1 MKRLFGFLILAAFF
15 SMLHAQRVLS
25 LDSCRN
31 MAIANNKSL
40 LIAKERMRKAHYDRK
55 AAFTNFLP
63 DFSAT
68 GTYMYFSDEISLL
81 NDGQKSAL
89 NHMGTSLQQ
98 GLTQAATPIIQH
110 IAQTNPQLAASL
122 QQAIQSGKLDGMS
135 TALNQL
141 GNELTDALRTDTRN
155 MWAGAVTLMQPLYM
169 GGKIRAYH
177 RITKFSEA
185 LARTQHDAQ
194 LQDLIL
200 NTDDAYWTVV
210 SLSYKKKMAES
221 FLDLVNRLDG
231 DVEKMIREGVATKA
245 DGLTV
250 KVKVNEAE
258 MLLTKVD
265 NGLALSKMVLCQL
278 CGMDLDTKFTL
289 TDENRELASAETSS
303 LASAERE
310 RFMQSRTDLQV
321 SETVPDDAVQRAW
334 TNRPELK
341 SLDWAH
347 KIYEDKVRVVRSE
360 MLPSLALTGGYLV
373 SNPSLLNGFENK
385 FRGMWNVGIMLSV
398 PIFHWN
404 EGIYKVKAAKSE
416 VNIARLQQTEA
427 QEKIELQVNQSLF
440 KNTEAQKRLA
450 LSEKNMEKAEENL
463 RYADKGFKEGVVP
476 VTNVMEAQTAW
487 LSAQS
492 DRIDAQIDL
501 KLAQTYLQ
509 KAMGTLVEDEFPVT
523 ALYPEDM
530 IPWTPAPIAIFKSSE
545 HKEAAKVFVDY
556 MLSKEGQ
563 EALREAD
570 ARIMARS
577 DVEIPA
583 EIGNVDTSKLI
594 EQDVRLFGSQRE
606 DLLAKWDALA
616 GDKESN

>member
-1 MKRLFGFLILAAFF
+1 MILAAF
-15 SMLHAQRVLS
+15 SCMLHAQRVLS

-40 LIAKERMRKAHYDRK
+40 LIAKERMQKAHYDRK

-155 MWAGAVTLMQPLYM
+155 VWAGAVTLMQPLYM

-289 TDENRELASAETSS
+289 TDED
-303 LASAERE
+303 
-310 RFMQSRTDLQV
+310 RTDLQV

-334 TNRPELK
+334 AYRPELK
-341 SLDWAH
+341 SLDWAN

-398 PIFHWN
+398 PVFHWN

-463 RYADKGFKEGVVP
+463 RYADKGFKEGVIP

-509 KAMGTLVEDEFPVT
+509 KAMGTLGPG
-523 ALYPEDM
+523 L
-530 IPWTPAPIAIFKSSE
+530 
-545 HKEAAKVFVDY
+545 
-556 MLSKEGQ
+556 
-563 EALREAD
+563 
-570 ARIMARS
+570 
-577 DVEIPA
+577 
-583 EIGNVDTSKLI
+583 
-594 EQDVRLFGSQRE
+594 
-606 DLLAKWDALA
+606 
-616 GDKESN
+616 

>member
-1 MKRLFGFLILAAFF
+1 
-15 SMLHAQRVLS
+15 
-25 LDSCRN
+25 
-31 MAIANNKSL
+31 
-40 LIAKERMRKAHYDRK
+40 
-55 AAFTNFLP
+55 
-63 DFSAT
+63 
-68 GTYMYFSDEISLL
+68 
-81 NDGQKSAL
+81 
-89 NHMGTSLQQ
+89 
-98 GLTQAATPIIQH
+98 
-110 IAQTNPQLAASL
+110 
-122 QQAIQSGKLDGMS
+122 
-135 TALNQL
+135 
-141 GNELTDALRTDTRN
+141 

-289 TDENRELASAETSS
+289 TDED
-303 LASAERE
+303 
-310 RFMQSRTDLQV
+310 RTDLQV

-334 TNRPELK
+334 TYRPELK
-341 SLDWAH
+341 SLDWAN

-398 PIFHWN
+398 PVFHWN

-416 VNIARLQQTEA
+416 VYIARLQQTEA

-463 RYADKGFKEGVVP
+463 RYADKGFKEGVIP

-509 KAMGTLVEDEFPVT
+509 KAMGTLG
-523 ALYPEDM
+523 LG
-530 IPWTPAPIAIFKSSE
+530 
-545 HKEAAKVFVDY
+545 
-556 MLSKEGQ
+556 L
-563 EALREAD
+563 
-570 ARIMARS
+570 
-577 DVEIPA
+577 
-583 EIGNVDTSKLI
+583 
-594 EQDVRLFGSQRE
+594 
-606 DLLAKWDALA
+606 
-616 GDKESN
+616 

>member
-98 GLTQAATPIIQH
+98 GLTQAATPVIQH

-289 TDENRELASAETSS
+289 TDED
-303 LASAERE
+303 
-310 RFMQSRTDLQV
+310 RTDLQV

-509 KAMGTLVEDEFPVT
+509 KAMGTLGPG
-523 ALYPEDM
+523 L
-530 IPWTPAPIAIFKSSE
+530 
-545 HKEAAKVFVDY
+545 
-556 MLSKEGQ
+556 
-563 EALREAD
+563 
-570 ARIMARS
+570 
-577 DVEIPA
+577 
-583 EIGNVDTSKLI
+583 
-594 EQDVRLFGSQRE
+594 
-606 DLLAKWDALA
+606 
-616 GDKESN
+616 

>member
-1 MKRLFGFLILAAFF
+1 
-15 SMLHAQRVLS
+15 
-25 LDSCRN
+25 
-31 MAIANNKSL
+31 
-40 LIAKERMRKAHYDRK
+40 
-55 AAFTNFLP
+55 
-63 DFSAT
+63 
-68 GTYMYFSDEISLL
+68 
-81 NDGQKSAL
+81 
-89 NHMGTSLQQ
+89 
-98 GLTQAATPIIQH
+98 
-110 IAQTNPQLAASL
+110 
-122 QQAIQSGKLDGMS
+122 
-135 TALNQL
+135 
-141 GNELTDALRTDTRN
+141 
-155 MWAGAVTLMQPLYM
+155 
-169 GGKIRAYH
+169 
-177 RITKFSEA
+177 
-185 LARTQHDAQ
+185 
-194 LQDLIL
+194 
-200 NTDDAYWTVV
+200 
-210 SLSYKKKMAES
+210 
-221 FLDLVNRLDG
+221 
-231 DVEKMIREGVATKA
+231 
-245 DGLTV
+245 
-250 KVKVNEAE
+250 
-258 MLLTKVD
+258 
-265 NGLALSKMVLCQL
+265 
-278 CGMDLDTKFTL
+278 MDLDTKFTL
-289 TDENRELASAETSS
+289 TDENRELASADRACSG
-303 LASAERE
+303 SAERE

-509 KAMGTLVEDEFPVT
+509 KAMGTLGPG
-523 ALYPEDM
+523 L
-530 IPWTPAPIAIFKSSE
+530 
-545 HKEAAKVFVDY
+545 
-556 MLSKEGQ
+556 
-563 EALREAD
+563 
-570 ARIMARS
+570 
-577 DVEIPA
+577 
-583 EIGNVDTSKLI
+583 
-594 EQDVRLFGSQRE
+594 
-606 DLLAKWDALA
+606 
-616 GDKESN
+616 

>member
-1 MKRLFGFLILAAFF
+1 
-15 SMLHAQRVLS
+15 
-25 LDSCRN
+25 
-31 MAIANNKSL
+31 
-40 LIAKERMRKAHYDRK
+40 
-55 AAFTNFLP
+55 
-63 DFSAT
+63 
-68 GTYMYFSDEISLL
+68 MYFSDEISLL

-289 TDENRELASAETSS
+289 TDED
-303 LASAERE
+303 
-310 RFMQSRTDLQV
+310 RTDLQV

-334 TNRPELK
+334 TYRPELK
-341 SLDWAH
+341 SLDWAN

-398 PIFHWN
+398 PVFHWN

-463 RYADKGFKEGVVP
+463 RYADKGFKEGVIP

-487 LSAQS
+487 LSALS

-509 KAMGTLVEDEFPVT
+509 KAMGTLGPG
-523 ALYPEDM
+523 L
-530 IPWTPAPIAIFKSSE
+530 
-545 HKEAAKVFVDY
+545 
-556 MLSKEGQ
+556 
-563 EALREAD
+563 
-570 ARIMARS
+570 
-577 DVEIPA
+577 
-583 EIGNVDTSKLI
+583 
-594 EQDVRLFGSQRE
+594 
-606 DLLAKWDALA
+606 
-616 GDKESN
+616 

>member
-1 MKRLFGFLILAAFF
+1 MILAAF
-15 SMLHAQRVLS
+15 SCMLHAQRVLS

-40 LIAKERMRKAHYDRK
+40 LIAKERMQKAHYDRK

-289 TDENRELASAETSS
+289 TDED
-303 LASAERE
+303 
-310 RFMQSRTDLQV
+310 RTDLQV

-334 TNRPELK
+334 AYRPELK
-341 SLDWAH
+341 SLDWAN

-360 MLPSLALTGGYLV
+360 MLPSLALTGGYLI

-398 PIFHWN
+398 PVFHWN

-463 RYADKGFKEGVVP
+463 RYADKGFKEGVIP

-509 KAMGTLVEDEFPVT
+509 KAMGTLGPG
-523 ALYPEDM
+523 L
-530 IPWTPAPIAIFKSSE
+530 
-545 HKEAAKVFVDY
+545 
-556 MLSKEGQ
+556 
-563 EALREAD
+563 
-570 ARIMARS
+570 
-577 DVEIPA
+577 
-583 EIGNVDTSKLI
+583 
-594 EQDVRLFGSQRE
+594 
-606 DLLAKWDALA
+606 
-616 GDKESN
+616 

>member
-1 MKRLFGFLILAAFF
+1 MILAAF
-15 SMLHAQRVLS
+15 SCMLHAQRVLS

-40 LIAKERMRKAHYDRK
+40 LIAKERMQKAHYDRK

-289 TDENRELASAETSS
+289 TDED
-303 LASAERE
+303 
-310 RFMQSRTDLQV
+310 RTDLQV

-334 TNRPELK
+334 TYRPELK
-341 SLDWAH
+341 SLDWAN

-398 PIFHWN
+398 PVFHWN

-427 QEKIELQVNQSLF
+427 QDKIELQVNQSLF

-463 RYADKGFKEGVVP
+463 RYADKGFKEGVIP

-509 KAMGTLVEDEFPVT
+509 KAMGTLGPG
-523 ALYPEDM
+523 L
-530 IPWTPAPIAIFKSSE
+530 
-545 HKEAAKVFVDY
+545 
-556 MLSKEGQ
+556 
-563 EALREAD
+563 
-570 ARIMARS
+570 
-577 DVEIPA
+577 
-583 EIGNVDTSKLI
+583 
-594 EQDVRLFGSQRE
+594 
-606 DLLAKWDALA
+606 
-616 GDKESN
+616 

>member
-1 MKRLFGFLILAAFF
+1 MLKTDKMKRLFGFLILAAF
-15 SMLHAQRVLS
+15 SCMLHAQRVLN

-31 MAIANNKSL
+31 MAMANNKSL

-122 QQAIQSGKLDGMS
+122 QQAIQGGKLDGMS

-289 TDENRELASAETSS
+289 TDEG
-303 LASAERE
+303 
-310 RFMQSRTDLQV
+310 RTDLQV

-334 TNRPELK
+334 TYRPELK
-341 SLDWAH
+341 SLDWAN

-398 PIFHWN
+398 PVFHWN

-416 VNIARLQQTEA
+416 VNIVRLQQTEA

-463 RYADKGFKEGVVP
+463 RYADKGFKEGVIP
-476 VTNVMEAQTAW
+476 VANVMEAQTAW
-487 LSAQS
+487 LSARS

-509 KAMGTLVEDEFPVT
+509 KAMGTLGPG
-523 ALYPEDM
+523 L
-530 IPWTPAPIAIFKSSE
+530 
-545 HKEAAKVFVDY
+545 
-556 MLSKEGQ
+556 
-563 EALREAD
+563 
-570 ARIMARS
+570 
-577 DVEIPA
+577 
-583 EIGNVDTSKLI
+583 
-594 EQDVRLFGSQRE
+594 
-606 DLLAKWDALA
+606 
-616 GDKESN
+616 

>member
-1 MKRLFGFLILAAFF
+1 MKRLFGFLILAAF
-15 SMLHAQRVLS
+15 SCMLHAQRVLS

-40 LIAKERMRKAHYDRK
+40 LIAKERMQKAHYDRK

-110 IAQTNPQLAASL
+110 IAQTNPQLATSL

-177 RITKFSEA
+177 RIMKFSEA

-289 TDENRELASAETSS
+289 TDED
-303 LASAERE
+303 
-310 RFMQSRTDLQV
+310 RTDLQV

-334 TNRPELK
+334 TYRPELK
-341 SLDWAH
+341 SLDWAN

-398 PIFHWN
+398 PVFHWN

-463 RYADKGFKEGVVP
+463 RYADKGFKEGVIP

-509 KAMGTLVEDEFPVT
+509 KAMGTLGPG
-523 ALYPEDM
+523 L
-530 IPWTPAPIAIFKSSE
+530 
-545 HKEAAKVFVDY
+545 
-556 MLSKEGQ
+556 
-563 EALREAD
+563 
-570 ARIMARS
+570 
-577 DVEIPA
+577 
-583 EIGNVDTSKLI
+583 
-594 EQDVRLFGSQRE
+594 
-606 DLLAKWDALA
+606 
-616 GDKESN
+616 

>member
-1 MKRLFGFLILAAFF
+1 MILAAF
-15 SMLHAQRVLS
+15 SCMLHAQRVLS

-40 LIAKERMRKAHYDRK
+40 LIAKERMQKAHYDRK

-155 MWAGAVTLMQPLYM
+155 VWAGAVTLMQPLYM

-289 TDENRELASAETSS
+289 TDED
-303 LASAERE
+303 
-310 RFMQSRTDLQV
+310 RTDLQV

-334 TNRPELK
+334 TYRPELK
-341 SLDWAH
+341 SLDWAN

-398 PIFHWN
+398 PVFHWN

-463 RYADKGFKEGVVP
+463 RYADKGFKEGVIP

-509 KAMGTLVEDEFPVT
+509 KAMGTLGPG
-523 ALYPEDM
+523 L
-530 IPWTPAPIAIFKSSE
+530 
-545 HKEAAKVFVDY
+545 
-556 MLSKEGQ
+556 
-563 EALREAD
+563 
-570 ARIMARS
+570 
-577 DVEIPA
+577 
-583 EIGNVDTSKLI
+583 
-594 EQDVRLFGSQRE
+594 
-606 DLLAKWDALA
+606 
-616 GDKESN
+616 

>member
-1 MKRLFGFLILAAFF
+1 MKRLFGFLILAAF
-15 SMLHAQRVLS
+15 SCMLHAQRVLS

-40 LIAKERMRKAHYDRK
+40 LIAKERMQKAHYDRK

-289 TDENRELASAETSS
+289 TDED
-303 LASAERE
+303 
-310 RFMQSRTDLQV
+310 RTDLQV

-334 TNRPELK
+334 TYRPELK
-341 SLDWAH
+341 SLDWAN

-398 PIFHWN
+398 PVFHWN

-463 RYADKGFKEGVVP
+463 RYADKGFKEGVIP
-476 VTNVMEAQTAW
+476 VANVMEAQTAW
-487 LSAQS
+487 LSALS

-509 KAMGTLVEDEFPVT
+509 KAMGTLGPG
-523 ALYPEDM
+523 L
-530 IPWTPAPIAIFKSSE
+530 
-545 HKEAAKVFVDY
+545 
-556 MLSKEGQ
+556 
-563 EALREAD
+563 
-570 ARIMARS
+570 
-577 DVEIPA
+577 
-583 EIGNVDTSKLI
+583 
-594 EQDVRLFGSQRE
+594 
-606 DLLAKWDALA
+606 
-616 GDKESN
+616 

>member
-1 MKRLFGFLILAAFF
+1 MKRLFGFLILVAF
-15 SMLHAQRVLS
+15 SCMLHAQRVLS

-40 LIAKERMRKAHYDRK
+40 LIAKERMQKAHYDRK

-89 NHMGTSLQQ
+89 NHIGSSLQQ

-155 MWAGAVTLMQPLYM
+155 VWAGAVTLTQPLYM

-289 TDENRELASAETSS
+289 TDEY
-303 LASAERE
+303 
-310 RFMQSRTDLQV
+310 RTDLQV

-334 TNRPELK
+334 TYRPELK
-341 SLDWAH
+341 SLDWAN

-398 PIFHWN
+398 PVFHWN

-463 RYADKGFKEGVVP
+463 RYADKGFKEGVIP

-509 KAMGTLVEDEFPVT
+509 KAMGTLGPG
-523 ALYPEDM
+523 L
-530 IPWTPAPIAIFKSSE
+530 
-545 HKEAAKVFVDY
+545 
-556 MLSKEGQ
+556 
-563 EALREAD
+563 
-570 ARIMARS
+570 
-577 DVEIPA
+577 
-583 EIGNVDTSKLI
+583 
-594 EQDVRLFGSQRE
+594 
-606 DLLAKWDALA
+606 
-616 GDKESN
+616 

>member
-1 MKRLFGFLILAAFF
+1 MILAAF
-15 SMLHAQRVLS
+15 SCMLHAQRVLS

-40 LIAKERMRKAHYDRK
+40 LIAKERMQKAHYDRK

-98 GLTQAATPIIQH
+98 GLTQVATPIIQH

-122 QQAIQSGKLDGMS
+122 QQAIQSGKLDDMS

-155 MWAGAVTLMQPLYM
+155 VWAGAVTLMQPLYM

-289 TDENRELASAETSS
+289 TDED
-303 LASAERE
+303 
-310 RFMQSRTDLQV
+310 RTDLQV

-334 TNRPELK
+334 TYRPELK
-341 SLDWAH
+341 SLDWAN

-398 PIFHWN
+398 PVFHWN

-463 RYADKGFKEGVVP
+463 RYADKGFKEGVIP

-509 KAMGTLVEDEFPVT
+509 KAMGTLGPG
-523 ALYPEDM
+523 L
-530 IPWTPAPIAIFKSSE
+530 
-545 HKEAAKVFVDY
+545 
-556 MLSKEGQ
+556 
-563 EALREAD
+563 
-570 ARIMARS
+570 
-577 DVEIPA
+577 
-583 EIGNVDTSKLI
+583 
-594 EQDVRLFGSQRE
+594 
-606 DLLAKWDALA
+606 
-616 GDKESN
+616 

>member
-1 MKRLFGFLILAAFF
+1 MKRLFGFLILAAF
-15 SMLHAQRVLS
+15 SCMLHAQRVLS

-40 LIAKERMRKAHYDRK
+40 LIAKERMQKAHYDRK

-155 MWAGAVTLMQPLYM
+155 VWAGAVTLMQPLYM

-289 TDENRELASAETSS
+289 TDED
-303 LASAERE
+303 
-310 RFMQSRTDLQV
+310 RTDLQV

-334 TNRPELK
+334 TYRPELK
-341 SLDWAH
+341 SLDWAN

-398 PIFHWN
+398 PVFHWN

-463 RYADKGFKEGVVP
+463 RYADKGFKEGVIP

-509 KAMGTLVEDEFPVT
+509 KAMGTLGPG
-523 ALYPEDM
+523 L
-530 IPWTPAPIAIFKSSE
+530 
-545 HKEAAKVFVDY
+545 
-556 MLSKEGQ
+556 
-563 EALREAD
+563 
-570 ARIMARS
+570 
-577 DVEIPA
+577 
-583 EIGNVDTSKLI
+583 
-594 EQDVRLFGSQRE
+594 
-606 DLLAKWDALA
+606 
-616 GDKESN
+616 

>member
-1 MKRLFGFLILAAFF
+1 MILAAF
-15 SMLHAQRVLS
+15 SCMLHAQRVLS

-40 LIAKERMRKAHYDRK
+40 LIAKERMQKAHYDRK

-155 MWAGAVTLMQPLYM
+155 VWAGAVTLMQPLYM

-289 TDENRELASAETSS
+289 TDED
-303 LASAERE
+303 
-310 RFMQSRTDLQV
+310 RTDLQV

-334 TNRPELK
+334 TYRPELK
-341 SLDWAH
+341 SLDWAN

-398 PIFHWN
+398 PVFHWN

-463 RYADKGFKEGVVP
+463 RYADKGFKEGVIP

-509 KAMGTLVEDEFPVT
+509 KAMGTLGT
-523 ALYPEDM
+523 GL
-530 IPWTPAPIAIFKSSE
+530 
-545 HKEAAKVFVDY
+545 
-556 MLSKEGQ
+556 
-563 EALREAD
+563 
-570 ARIMARS
+570 
-577 DVEIPA
+577 
-583 EIGNVDTSKLI
+583 
-594 EQDVRLFGSQRE
+594 
-606 DLLAKWDALA
+606 
-616 GDKESN
+616 

>member
-1 MKRLFGFLILAAFF
+1 MKRLFGFLILAAF
-15 SMLHAQRVLS
+15 SCMLHAQRVLN

-31 MAIANNKSL
+31 MAMANNKSL

-122 QQAIQSGKLDGMS
+122 QQAIQGGKLDGMS

-289 TDENRELASAETSS
+289 TDED
-303 LASAERE
+303 
-310 RFMQSRTDLQV
+310 RTDLQV

-334 TNRPELK
+334 TYRPELK
-341 SLDWAH
+341 SLDWAN

-398 PIFHWN
+398 PVFHWN

-416 VNIARLQQTEA
+416 VNIVRLQQTEA

-463 RYADKGFKEGVVP
+463 RYADKGFKEGVIP
-476 VTNVMEAQTAW
+476 VANVMEAQTAW
-487 LSAQS
+487 LSARS

-509 KAMGTLVEDEFPVT
+509 KAMGTLGPG
-523 ALYPEDM
+523 L
-530 IPWTPAPIAIFKSSE
+530 
-545 HKEAAKVFVDY
+545 
-556 MLSKEGQ
+556 
-563 EALREAD
+563 
-570 ARIMARS
+570 
-577 DVEIPA
+577 
-583 EIGNVDTSKLI
+583 
-594 EQDVRLFGSQRE
+594 
-606 DLLAKWDALA
+606 
-616 GDKESN
+616 

>member
-1 MKRLFGFLILAAFF
+1 MKRLFGFLILAAF
-15 SMLHAQRVLS
+15 SCMLHAQRVLS

-40 LIAKERMRKAHYDRK
+40 LIAKERMQKAHYDRK

-155 MWAGAVTLMQPLYM
+155 VWAGAVTLMQPLYM

-289 TDENRELASAETSS
+289 TDED
-303 LASAERE
+303 
-310 RFMQSRTDLQV
+310 RTDLQV

-334 TNRPELK
+334 TYRPELK
-341 SLDWAH
+341 SLDWAN

-398 PIFHWN
+398 PVFHWN

-450 LSEKNMEKAEENL
+450 LSEKNMEK
-463 RYADKGFKEGVVP
+463 RKRISVMPIRDSRKE
-476 VTNVMEAQTAW
+476 
-487 LSAQS
+487 
-492 DRIDAQIDL
+492 
-501 KLAQTYLQ
+501 
-509 KAMGTLVEDEFPVT
+509 
-523 ALYPEDM
+523 
-530 IPWTPAPIAIFKSSE
+530 
-545 HKEAAKVFVDY
+545 
-556 MLSKEGQ
+556 
-563 EALREAD
+563 
-570 ARIMARS
+570 
-577 DVEIPA
+577 
-583 EIGNVDTSKLI
+583 
-594 EQDVRLFGSQRE
+594 
-606 DLLAKWDALA
+606 
-616 GDKESN
+616 

>member
-1 MKRLFGFLILAAFF
+1 MILAAF
-15 SMLHAQRVLS
+15 SCMLHAQRVLS

-40 LIAKERMRKAHYDRK
+40 LIAKERMQKAHYDRK

-185 LARTQHDAQ
+185 LSRTQHDAQ

-289 TDENRELASAETSS
+289 TDED
-303 LASAERE
+303 
-310 RFMQSRTDLQV
+310 RTDLQV

-334 TNRPELK
+334 TYRPELK
-341 SLDWAH
+341 SLDWAN

-398 PIFHWN
+398 PVFHWN

-463 RYADKGFKEGVVP
+463 RYADKGFKEGVIP

-509 KAMGTLVEDEFPVT
+509 KAMGTLGPG
-523 ALYPEDM
+523 L
-530 IPWTPAPIAIFKSSE
+530 
-545 HKEAAKVFVDY
+545 
-556 MLSKEGQ
+556 
-563 EALREAD
+563 
-570 ARIMARS
+570 
-577 DVEIPA
+577 
-583 EIGNVDTSKLI
+583 
-594 EQDVRLFGSQRE
+594 
-606 DLLAKWDALA
+606 
-616 GDKESN
+616 

>member
-1 MKRLFGFLILAAFF
+1 MKRLFGFLILAAF
-15 SMLHAQRVLS
+15 SCMLHAQRVLS

-40 LIAKERMRKAHYDRK
+40 LIAKERMQKAHYDRK

-289 TDENRELASAETSS
+289 TDED
-303 LASAERE
+303 
-310 RFMQSRTDLQV
+310 RTDLQV
-321 SETVPDDAVQRAW
+321 SETVSDDAVQRAW
-334 TNRPELK
+334 TYRPELK
-341 SLDWAH
+341 SLDWAN

-398 PIFHWN
+398 PVFHWN

-463 RYADKGFKEGVVP
+463 RYADKGFKEGVIP

-509 KAMGTLVEDEFPVT
+509 KAMGTLGPG
-523 ALYPEDM
+523 L
-530 IPWTPAPIAIFKSSE
+530 
-545 HKEAAKVFVDY
+545 
-556 MLSKEGQ
+556 
-563 EALREAD
+563 
-570 ARIMARS
+570 
-577 DVEIPA
+577 
-583 EIGNVDTSKLI
+583 
-594 EQDVRLFGSQRE
+594 
-606 DLLAKWDALA
+606 
-616 GDKESN
+616 